1 VKRAE
6 RVTLAA
12 ALLGRFEDLGRMIP
26 ADDTEL
32 AVLRNVQAVG
42 YGR

>member
-1 VKRAE
+1 LHVQQ
-6 RVTLAA
+6 L
-12 ALLGRFEDLGRMIP
+12 P